1 MYIFYL
7 YNFFSLAVDYCA
19 VFRRCSATLA
29 DVISNPVRLA
39 NHLSSADLI
48 PQQIATDISNI
59 TGRTDYEKA
68 TTLLNEVGKLLRA
81 SKTQQQ
87 RQTMLDFCKVLCDQD
102 SPALTRL
109 ATEMLTESSKS

>member
-29 DVISNPVRLA
+29 DAISNPVRLA
-39 NHLSSADLI
+39 NHLSSANLI
-48 PQQIATDISNI
+48 PQQIATDISTV

-68 TTLLNEVGKLLRA
+68 MTLLNEVRKLLKT
-81 SKTQQQ
+81 SKTQQ
-87 RQTMLDFCKVLCDQD
+87 RQMMLDFCKALCDQD
-102 SPALTRL
+102 SPALTEL
-109 ATEMLTESSKS
+109 AREMLTESSKS